1 MSPFSTRFIKYHF
14 FPVLDGT
21 FLKRAGDKERRHN
34 HLSVGQTFGLI
45 NLKVEEPLIEMRE
58 TEDGAGFEVKDQEF
72 SLGHVKIEVC
82 VDHAE
87 VNTLSQLEV

>member
-1 MSPFSTRFIKYHF
+1 
-14 FPVLDGT
+14 
-21 FLKRAGDKERRHN
+21 
-34 HLSVGQTFGLI
+34 
-45 NLKVEEPLIEMRE
+45 MRE

-87 VNTLSQLEV
+87 VNILSQLEVYIYELTSYKLDE

>member
-1 MSPFSTRFIKYHF
+1 LT
-14 FPVLDGT
+14 
-21 FLKRAGDKERRHN
+21 
-34 HLSVGQTFGLI
+34 

-87 VNTLSQLEV
+87 VNILSQLEVYIYELTSLPFHGIESYKLDE